1 MGRGEVPKKCR
12 DIRTQENQDPVILEI
27 PRRDPSCRT
36 PRRTCVRILER
47 VSKTRGIG
55 VLEHLENIVA
65 RNRDSQISD
74 KIQTVYISGNV
85 EEICTIGESP
95 DKE

>member
-12 DIRTQENQDPVILEI
+12 DIRTQENRDLVILEI
-27 PRRDPSCRT
+27 LRRDPSHRI
-36 PRRTCVRILER
+36 PRRTCVRILKR

-55 VLEHLENIVA
+55 FLEHLENLVA
-65 RNRDSQISD
+65 RNRDPRISD
-74 KIQTVYISGNV
+74 KIWIIYISGHV
-85 EEICTIGESP
+85 ADICTIGESP